1 MATPPAPGDN
11 VATDSP
17 APEHPDRTTEGHSP
31 QERTD
36 EFGQVEQ
43 AGVDFIPVEERT
55 SAPKNLFRVFVG
67 GNMAFSVV
75 IFGWLPVTFGLTFWQ
90 AMSSIVVGLA
100 IGLVLMVPMTLLG
113 SRTGTNNPVSS
124 GAHFGMRGRL
134 IGSSLSLLFAIAY
147 AAIAVW
153 TSGEAL
159 VAGAHRLIGT
169 PQTQGA
175 SAIGYAIIAVEIVL
189 IALYG
194 HGTIVAIQK
203 YIIPVAVVI
212 LVLGVFAFAPQFGSG
227 HAPGGYLLGGFWPT
241 WLFAVTIS
249 IGGPLS
255 YAPSVGDYTRR
266 INPKRFSDRRI
277 AWSACGGIFVGLLV
291 TAAFGAFTASGFT
304 TMSSDYVADLVKY
317 SPTWYIIPLLVVA
330 IIGGCGQGVINVYAS
345 GLDLESII
353 PKLNRAQTTLIT
365 SGIAV
370 AVMYLGV
377 VVVSAVTSITAMTV
391 VLNALTGPWVVI
403 NGLGFLIARR
413 RRYDT
418 VALQRYGLN
427 ARGGRYWFT
436 RGWNLRAAI
445 PFALGSIAGLLTVN
459 NDLYSAPWADIA
471 GGVDISFPLSMAVS
485 AALYLVAL
493 RLWPETGVNDLT
505 IGETQ
510 WLAHTA

>member
-1 MATPPAPGDN
+1 MVAPGGNDDA
-11 VATDSP
+11 VATRVRGAHTRDDGGGVTRGP
-17 APEHPDRTTEGHSP
+17 RRA
-31 QERTD
+31 D

-43 AGVDFIPVEERT
+43 AGVDFIPVAERT

-90 AMSSIVVGLA
+90 AMSSIVVGLV
-100 IGLVLMVPMTLLG
+100 IGLLLMVPMTLMG

-134 IGSSLSLLFAIAY
+134 IGSGLSLLFAIAY

-169 PQTQGA
+169 PQTQWA
-175 SAIGYAIIAVEIVL
+175 SVIGYALIAIEIVL

-203 YIIPVAVVI
+203 FIIPIAVVI
-212 LVLGVFAFAPQFGSG
+212 LVLGVIAFAPRFGTAHVS
-227 HAPGGYLLGGFWPT
+227 GGYLLGGFWPT
-241 WLFAVTIS
+241 WLYAVTIS

-255 YAPSVGDYTRR
+255 YAPSVGDYARR
-266 INPKRFSDRRI
+266 INPDRFSDRRI
-277 AWSACGGIFVGLLV
+277 AWGACGGIFVGLLA

-304 TMSSDYVADLVKY
+304 HMSSDYVADLVAY
-317 SPTWYIIPLLVVA
+317 SPAWYIIPLLVVA
-330 IIGGCGQGVINVYAS
+330 VIGGCGQGVINVYAS

-353 PKLNRAQTTLIT
+353 PRLSRAQTTLIT
-365 SGIAV
+365 SAIAV

-377 VVVSAVTSITAMTV
+377 VAVNAVASITAMTV

-413 RRYDT
+413 RRYDI
-418 VALQRYGLN
+418 VAMQRYGLN
-427 ARGGRYWFT
+427 IRGGRYWFT

-445 PFALGSIAGLLTVN
+445 PFVAGSIAGLLTVN
-459 NDLYSAPWADIA
+459 NDLYQAPLAGIA

-485 AALYLVAL
+485 AVLYLLAL
-493 RLWPETGVNDLT
+493 RVWPETAVNDMT
-505 IGETQ
+505 IGEDQ
-510 WLAHTA
+510 WLARIA